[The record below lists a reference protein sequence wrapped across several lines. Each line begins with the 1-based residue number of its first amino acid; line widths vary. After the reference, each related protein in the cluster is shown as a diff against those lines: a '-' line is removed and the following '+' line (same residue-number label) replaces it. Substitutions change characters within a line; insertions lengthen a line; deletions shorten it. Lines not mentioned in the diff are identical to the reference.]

1 MGLLSGSPFSY
12 PEIVCICIQYHLT
25 FAAHHSIIVM
35 AVPPFGAA
43 TTNNTEML
51 MNTSVVI
58 VCAGNSTRMGG
69 VNKIL
74 LPLGDRLVIGV
85 TMQAFQKC
93 ESVSEIV
100 IVARESD
107 IPAIK
112 SEAEAAGI
120 TKLAA
125 CTTGGSTRQE
135 SVINGIKMISKEAEL
150 VAVHDGARPLVK
162 PVHIEKVIRDASV
175 FGGATLGVPVKDTI
189 KTVDD
194 GLITDTPPR
203 SSLYITQTPQIFK
216 RSLYFEG
223 IDFALEH
230 GLDFTDDC
238 QLVEAIGGKV
248 AMTTGDYTN
257 IKITTPEDIKL
268 AEVLM
273 KL

>member
-1 MGLLSGSPFSY
+1 MK
-12 PEIVCICIQYHLT
+12 
-25 FAAHHSIIVM
+25 
-35 AVPPFGAA
+35 
-43 TTNNTEML
+43 
-51 MNTSVVI
+51 TSAVI

-69 VNKIL
+69 VNKLL
-74 LPLGDRLVIGV
+74 LPLGERKVIGV
-85 TMQAFQKC
+85 TMQAFQSC
-93 ESVSEIV
+93 ESISEII
-100 IVARESD
+100 IVAREDD
-107 IPAIK
+107 IPGIQA
-112 SEAEAAGI
+112 EAEAAGI

-135 SVINGIKMISKEAEL
+135 SVINGIRKISKESEL

-162 PVHIEKVIRDASV
+162 PEHIEKVIKDASV

-189 KTVDD
+189 KTVDG
-194 GLITDTPPR
+194 GLIVDTPPR

-248 AMTTGDYTN
+248 AMTVGDYTN
-257 IKITTPEDIKL
+257 IKITTPEDIAI
-268 AEVLM
+268 AEVLL
-273 KL
+273 KQR

>member
-1 MGLLSGSPFSY
+1 
-12 PEIVCICIQYHLT
+12 
-25 FAAHHSIIVM
+25 
-35 AVPPFGAA
+35 
-43 TTNNTEML
+43 
-51 MNTSVVI
+51 MNTSVII

-74 LPLGDRLVIGV
+74 MPLGDRLVIGV
-85 TMQAFQKC
+85 TMQAFQAC
-93 ESVSEIV
+93 GSVSEIV
-100 IVARESD
+100 IVAREAD

-112 SEAEAAGI
+112 AEAEAAGI
-120 TKLAA
+120 TKLTA
-125 CTTGGSTRQE
+125 CTVGGATRQE
-135 SVINGIKMISKEAEL
+135 SVINGVKQISKEAEL

-162 PVHIEKVIRDASV
+162 PEHIEKVIKDASV

-189 KTVDD
+189 KTVNE
-194 GLITDTPPR
+194 GLISDTPPR
-203 SSLYITQTPQIFK
+203 KFLYITQTPQIFK
-216 RSLYFEG
+216 RQLYFEG

-268 AEVLM
+268 AEVLLAM
-273 KL
+273 QER

>member
-1 MGLLSGSPFSY
+1 
-12 PEIVCICIQYHLT
+12 
-25 FAAHHSIIVM
+25 
-35 AVPPFGAA
+35 
-43 TTNNTEML
+43 

-248 AMTTGDYTN
+248 YMTVGDYTN
-257 IKITTPEDIKL
+257 IKITTPEDIAI
-268 AEVLM
+268 AETLL
-273 KL
+273 KQKGE

>member
-1 MGLLSGSPFSY
+1 MS
-12 PEIVCICIQYHLT
+12 
-25 FAAHHSIIVM
+25 
-35 AVPPFGAA
+35 
-43 TTNNTEML
+43 
-51 MNTSVVI
+51 TSAVI

-74 LPLGDRLVIGV
+74 LPLGERLVIGV
-85 TMQAFQKC
+85 TMLAFQNC
-93 ESVSEIV
+93 ESISEIV
-100 IVARESD
+100 IVAREQD

-112 SEAEAAGI
+112 AEAEAAGI
-120 TKLAA
+120 SKLAA
-125 CTTGGSTRQE
+125 CTTGGATRQE
-135 SVINGIKMISKEAEL
+135 SVINGIKCISKGTEL
-150 VAVHDGARPLVK
+150 VAIHDGARPLVK
-162 PVHIEKVIRDASV
+162 PEHIEKVIKDALV

-189 KTVDD
+189 KTVED

-203 SSLYITQTPQIFK
+203 KFLYITQTPQIFK

-248 AMTTGDYTN
+248 AMTVGDYTN
-257 IKITTPEDIKL
+257 IKITTPEDIRL
-268 AEVLM
+268 AEVLI

>member
-1 MGLLSGSPFSY
+1 
-12 PEIVCICIQYHLT
+12 
-25 FAAHHSIIVM
+25 
-35 AVPPFGAA
+35 
-43 TTNNTEML
+43 
-51 MNTSVVI
+51 MNTSAVI
-58 VCAGNSTRMGG
+58 VCAGNSTRMDG

-74 LPLGDRLVIGV
+74 LPLGDRKVIGV

-93 ESVSEIV
+93 ESVAEVIIV
-100 IVARESD
+100 CREAD
-107 IPAIK
+107 MPAIK
-112 SEAEAAGI
+112 EEAEAAGI
-120 TKLAA
+120 TKLKT
-125 CTTGGSTRQE
+125 CVTGGATRQE
-135 SVINGIKMISKEAEL
+135 SVISGIKQISKDTEL
-150 VAVHDGARPLVK
+150 IAVHDGARPLVK
-162 PVHIEKVIRDASV
+162 PEHIERVIKDAKV

-203 SSLYITQTPQIFK
+203 NKLFITQTPQIFK

-257 IKITTPEDIKL
+257 IKITTPEDIAI
-268 AEVLM
+268 AEILL
-273 KL
+273 KGIDKQ

>member
-1 MGLLSGSPFSY
+1 M
-12 PEIVCICIQYHLT
+12 T
-25 FAAHHSIIVM
+25 
-35 AVPPFGAA
+35 
-43 TTNNTEML
+43 
-51 MNTSVVI
+51 TSVII

-74 LPLGDRLVIGV
+74 LPLGERLVIGV
-85 TMQAFQKC
+85 TMQAFEKC

-100 IVARESD
+100 IVAREAD
-107 IPAIK
+107 IPAIQA
-112 SEAEAAGI
+112 EAEAAGI
-120 TKLAA
+120 TKLKT
-125 CTTGGSTRQE
+125 CTTGGDTRQA
-135 SVINGIKMISKEAEL
+135 SVINGVKCISKDTEL
-150 VAVHDGARPLVK
+150 VAIHDGARPLVK
-162 PVHIEKVIRDASV
+162 PEHIERTIKDASV

-189 KTVDD
+189 KTVSD

-203 SSLYITQTPQIFK
+203 KFLYITQTPQVFK
-216 RSLYFEG
+216 RALYFEG

-268 AEVLM
+268 AEVMLN
-273 KL
+273 L

>member
-1 MGLLSGSPFSY
+1 M
-12 PEIVCICIQYHLT
+12 E
-25 FAAHHSIIVM
+25 
-35 AVPPFGAA
+35 
-43 TTNNTEML
+43 ND
-51 MNTSVVI
+51 MNTSVII

-74 LPLGDRLVIGV
+74 MPLGDRLVIGV
-85 TMQAFQKC
+85 TMQAFQAC
-93 ESVSEIV
+93 GSVSEIV
-100 IVARESD
+100 IVAREAD

-112 SEAEAAGI
+112 AEAEAAGI
-120 TKLAA
+120 TKLTA
-125 CTTGGSTRQE
+125 CTVGGATRQE
-135 SVINGIKMISKEAEL
+135 SVINGVKQISKEAQL

-162 PVHIEKVIRDASV
+162 PEHIEKVIKDASV

-189 KTVDD
+189 KTVND
-194 GLITDTPPR
+194 GLISDTPPR
-203 SSLYITQTPQIFK
+203 KFLYITQTPQIFK
-216 RSLYFEG
+216 RQLYFEG

-268 AEVLM
+268 AEVLLAM
-273 KL
+273 QER

>member
-1 MGLLSGSPFSY
+1 M
-12 PEIVCICIQYHLT
+12 T
-25 FAAHHSIIVM
+25 
-35 AVPPFGAA
+35 
-43 TTNNTEML
+43 
-51 MNTSVVI
+51 TSVII

-85 TMQAFQKC
+85 TMQAFEKC
-93 ESVSEIV
+93 ESVSEII
-100 IVARESD
+100 IVARETD
-107 IPAIK
+107 IPAIQA
-112 SEAEAAGI
+112 EAEAAGI
-120 TKLAA
+120 TKLKT
-125 CTTGGSTRQE
+125 CTTGGDTRQA
-135 SVINGIKMISKEAEL
+135 SVINGVKCISKETEL
-150 VAVHDGARPLVK
+150 IAVHDGARPLVK
-162 PVHIEKVIRDASV
+162 PEHIERTIKDASV

-189 KTVDD
+189 KTVSD

-203 SSLYITQTPQIFK
+203 KFLYITQTPQVFR

-268 AEVLM
+268 AEVMLS
-273 KL
+273 L